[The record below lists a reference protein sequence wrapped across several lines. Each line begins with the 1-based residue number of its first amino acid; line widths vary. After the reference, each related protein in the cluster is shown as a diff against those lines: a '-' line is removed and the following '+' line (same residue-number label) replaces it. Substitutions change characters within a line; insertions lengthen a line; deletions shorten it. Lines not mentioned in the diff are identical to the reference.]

1 MKKLRAAIYTR
12 KSSEEGLGQAFN
24 SLDAQREACEAYI
37 TSQKSEGWALA
48 RTRYDDGGWSGGTIE
63 RPALRQLLADVQA
76 DRIDIVVVY
85 KVDRLSRS
93 LADFARIVE
102 LFDRHNVSFVSVTQ
116 AFNTTTSMGRL
127 TLNVLLSFA
136 QFEREVTGER
146 IRDKIAA
153 SKAKGMWMGGYV
165 PLGYDARDRTLV
177 INEPE
182 AAIVRHIFRR
192 YLDLGSV
199 YALHD
204 ELERE
209 GYRSKVT
216 TSRSGNTRGGQPFSR
231 GSLFHMLRNRLYV
244 GEIVH
249 RDATHPGLHRAIIDR
264 ELFEEVQSMLER
276 KRGHRRSR
284 QASRSP
290 LSGILFDALGNRM
303 AATHARGRGDR
314 RYLYY
319 TSPVPASHPDAG
331 RVLRRV
337 PAPGIEEIII
347 ERMRAWSGRGSAC
360 WSGLAPFMKRVELH
374 PEAIVFDVLPP
385 AHERWT
391 IDAQEKCTR
400 DDSGM
405 LRITS
410 PVKVQTRGGRTSR
423 IEGTARPVRTCPDRT
438 LIAGLR
444 RAHLELQARGIDLAE
459 TTAPIDSA
467 RGVEDPYLRKLTRL
481 AFLAPDIQRSI
492 LEGRQPP
499 GLKLADLL
507 ADDLPLS
514 WEDQRQQLG
523 FA

>member
-1 MKKLRAAIYTR
+1 MTKLRAAIYTR
-12 KSSEEGLGQAFN
+12 KSSEEGLDQSFN

-37 TSQKSEGWALA
+37 ASQKSEGWTLV

-63 RPALRQLLADVQA
+63 RPAVRQLLADVEA
-76 DRIDIVVVY
+76 GRIDIIVVY

-93 LADFARIVE
+93 LGDFARMVD
-102 LFDRHNVSFVSVTQ
+102 LFDRHDVSFVSVTQ

-146 IRDKIAA
+146 IRDKIAQ
-153 SKAKGMWMGGYV
+153 SKARGMWMGGYA
-165 PLGYDARDRTLV
+165 PLGYDPQDRTLV
-177 INEPE
+177 INEAE

-199 YALHD
+199 YALHE

-209 GYRSKVT
+209 GYRSKET
-216 TSRSGNTRGGQPFSR
+216 TSRNGNTRGGRPFSR
-231 GSLFHMLRNRLYV
+231 GSLFHMLRNRLYL

-249 RDATHPGLHRAIIDR
+249 RDLTHPGLHAAIIERD
-264 ELFEEVQSMLER
+264 LFEQVQSMLER
-276 KRGHRRSR
+276 RRGHRRKR
-284 QASRSP
+284 QASRAP
-290 LSGILFDALGNRM
+290 LAGMLFDALGNRM

-319 TSPVPASHPDAG
+319 ISPVRASHPEAN

-337 PAPGIEEIII
+337 SAAGVEEIII
-347 ERMRAWSGRGSAC
+347 ERLRAWSGRQSGG
-360 WSGLAPFMKRVELH
+360 WSDLAPFLKKVELH
-374 PEAIVFDVLPP
+374 PEAIVVDLIPP
-385 AHERWT
+385 AHENWT
-391 IDAQEKCTR
+391 VDQRERCTR
-400 DDSGM
+400 DQSGM

-423 IEGTARPVRTCPDRT
+423 IDGSARPVRSCPDRA

-444 RAHLELQARGIDLAE
+444 RAHLELTARGIDLAQAN
-459 TTAPIDSA
+459 APIDNA

-481 AFLAPDIQRSI
+481 AFLAPDIQRTI
-492 LEGRQPP
+492 LGGRQPP

-507 ADDLPLS
+507 ARDLPLS
-514 WEDQRQQLG
+514 WEDQREQLG